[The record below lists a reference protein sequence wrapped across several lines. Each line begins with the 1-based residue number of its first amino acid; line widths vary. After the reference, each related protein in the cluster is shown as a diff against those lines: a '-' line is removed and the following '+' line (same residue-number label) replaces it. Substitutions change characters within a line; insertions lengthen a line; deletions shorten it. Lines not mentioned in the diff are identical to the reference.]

1 MRIGAHSLTRME
13 IDLHQSARRSD
24 LKHCHHLKIKAAR
37 DRATPNDGS
46 KGIDVR
52 THCFISTTSA
62 SARGARWAWHTAD
75 DNGVS
80 RVHSNIEFEDFN
92 ACVDDARA
100 HGYHHVEVPLLHWS
114 CAQGVSAPEAEPVQS
129 VALEIMDV
137 PLTVNDLPVR
147 TLEQT
152 L

>member
-1 MRIGAHSLTRME
+1 VDDRVCAHTRPAQK
-13 IDLHQSARRSD
+13 IDVRQFTVRCD
-24 LKHCHHLKIKAAR
+24 LKHCQHLKTKAAR

-80 RVHSNIEFEDFN
+80 RVHSNTEFEDFN

-100 HGYHHVEVPLLHWS
+100 HGYHHVEVPVLHWS
-114 CAQGVSAPEAEPVQS
+114 CAHGDAVAEVQCAQPATIEAAAAPVYTLAETQ
-129 VALEIMDV
+129 
-137 PLTVNDLPVR
+137 
-147 TLEQT
+147 
-152 L
+152 